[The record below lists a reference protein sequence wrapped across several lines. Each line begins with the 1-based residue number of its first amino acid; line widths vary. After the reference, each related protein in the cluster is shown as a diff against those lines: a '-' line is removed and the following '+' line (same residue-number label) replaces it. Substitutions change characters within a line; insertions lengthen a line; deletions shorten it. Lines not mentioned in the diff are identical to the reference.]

1 MPFTVTGERK
11 RIRGSAKRLRGIRV
25 QLGLSQVR
33 FARLL
38 GVNGNTLAR
47 WERGD
52 LIPPKLAELAAEY
65 LRLTHRQKRGAKS

>member
-1 MPFTVTGERK
+1 MPFTMTGERK

-65 LRLTHRQKRGAKS
+65 LWLTHRQNKGGKS